1 MDEKIKAVEKASE
14 EERVNLQQELT
25 RVKQEVVEIMKV
37 KAETQLLLLFFNLI
51 VKLQISYSCKMHL
64 ILMFMLLIFH

>member
-14 EERVNLQQELT
+14 EERVNLQRELT

-37 KAETQLLLLFFNLI
+37 KSETHLELLAFNLI
-51 VKLQISYSCKMHL
+51 IQLQLNYNCK
-64 ILMFMLLIFH
+64 IY